1 VIRLVLTPT
10 RSWSPSPGPVAL
22 WSVGAASLAAAGV
35 LAVLRADA
43 LGPCTTRGNVASCP
57 DTQSLDRARTV
68 PTLSAGTNIAL
79 GLGVAAVAAGSLW
92 YVLGGRALVPTVT
105 AEGATLAISGRW

>member
-1 VIRLVLTPT
+1 V
-10 RSWSPSPGPVAL
+10 
-22 WSVGAASLAAAGV
+22 SV
-35 LAVLRADA
+35 VLRADA